1 MLENDKLYQRLQ
13 IIRPR
18 VGMYLSEIT
27 INNLG
32 SFIHGYTSALHD
44 FASKDGNW
52 WQDFQSFAA
61 KKYGYGSSTAGV
73 FNVCLAHIL
82 GYTAENVSWEEVISY
97 HFSQEEEQKA
107 IALFY
112 TLLDEFSLRK

>member
-32 SFIHGYTSALHD
+32 SFICGYSTALYD

-52 WQDFQSFAA
+52 WGDFQDFAA

-73 FNVCLAHIL
+73 FNICLAHIL

-97 HFSQEEEQKA
+97 HFSKEEEQKA

-112 TLLDEFSLRK
+112 TLLD